1 MISHKPLLVIVGS
14 GPGVSAG
21 IAKKF
26 GSNNFRVI
34 LIARTES
41 SLQRNLESLRQL
53 QIESYGITAD
63 ASDPDSLK
71 TAFTQIRG
79 SFGATDVL
87 VYNAANIVPG
97 DPLSLTE
104 QQLIEDFKV
113 NTVGALTSA
122 QQVIPDMV
130 ERKQG
135 TLFFT
140 GGGIALIPNPLYTS
154 LSIGKAA
161 IRSLALSLAET
172 LSPYGIYVGQV
183 LIADHVKKGTY
194 YDPDRI
200 ADVYWELFNK
210 KTQREYLFT
219 ETNEER

>member
-1 MISHKPLLVIVGS
+1 MSHIPLLVIVGS

-26 GSNNFRVI
+26 GSNGFRVV
-34 LIARTES
+34 LISRTKS
-41 SLQRNLESLRQL
+41 SLERSLEDLRKIP
-53 QIESYGITAD
+53 IESHGISAD
-63 ASDPDSLK
+63 ASEPDSLK
-71 TAFTQIRG
+71 AAFKQIKDNY
-79 SFGATDVL
+79 GATDVL
-87 VYNAANIVPG
+87 VYNAAHIVPG

-140 GGGIALIPNPLYTS
+140 GGGIALTPNPLYAS

-161 IRSLALSLAET
+161 IRSLALSIAET

-183 LIADHVKKGTY
+183 LIDDHVRKGTY

-200 ADVYWELFNK
+200 ADVYWELYNK
-210 KTQREYLFT
+210 KDQKEYLFK
-219 ETNEER
+219 EEL

>member
-1 MISHKPLLVIVGS
+1 MSHKPLLVIVGS
-14 GPGVSAG
+14 GPGVSAS

-26 GSNNFRVI
+26 GSNGFRVI
-34 LIARTES
+34 LISRTES
-41 SLQRNLESLRQL
+41 SLQRSLESLRQL
-53 QIESYGITAD
+53 QIESHGITAD

-71 TAFTQIRG
+71 TAFKQIKD
-79 SFGATDVL
+79 SFGTTDVL
-87 VYNAANIVPG
+87 VYNAAHIVPG

-140 GGGIALIPNPLYTS
+140 GGSIALNPNPLYTS

-161 IRSLALSLAET
+161 TRSLALSIAET
-172 LSPYGIYVGQV
+172 VSPFGIYVGQV

-200 ADVYWELFNK
+200 ADVHWELYNK
-210 KTQREYLFT
+210 KDQREYLFR
-219 ETNEER
+219 E

>member
-1 MISHKPLLVIVGS
+1 MSHKPLLVIVGS
-14 GPGVSAG
+14 GPGVSAS

-26 GSNNFRVI
+26 GSNEFRAV
-34 LIARTES
+34 LISRTKSTLER
-41 SLQRNLESLRQL
+41 SLEDLRQAH
-53 QIESYGITAD
+53 IESHGISAD
-63 ASDPDSLK
+63 AADPDSLK
-71 TAFTQIRG
+71 TAFKQIKNK
-79 SFGATDVL
+79 FGVTDVL
-87 VYNAANIVPG
+87 VYNAAHIVPG

-113 NTVGALTSA
+113 NTVGALISA

-135 TLFFT
+135 TIFFT
-140 GGGIALIPNPLYTS
+140 GGGIALTPNPLYTS
-154 LSIGKAA
+154 LSIGKAG
-161 IRSLALSLAET
+161 IRSLALSMAET

-200 ADVYWELFNK
+200 ADVYWELYNK
-210 KTQREYLFT
+210 RNQKEYLFR
-219 ETNEER
+219 E

>member
-1 MISHKPLLVIVGS
+1 MSHKPLLVIVGS

-26 GSNNFRVI
+26 GSNGFRVV
-34 LIARTES
+34 LISRTKP
-41 SLQRNLESLRQL
+41 SLERSLEDLHQVH
-53 QIESYGITAD
+53 IESYGITAD
-63 ASDPDSLK
+63 ASDPNSLK
-71 TAFTQIRG
+71 TAFKQIRSIYG
-79 SFGATDVL
+79 VTNVL
-87 VYNAANIVPG
+87 VYNAAHIVPG

-104 QQLIEDFKV
+104 KQLIEDFKV

-140 GGGIALIPNPLYTS
+140 GGGIALAPNPLYTS
-154 LSIGKAA
+154 LSIGKAG
-161 IRSLALSLAET
+161 IRSLALSMAET

-183 LIADHVKKGTY
+183 LIADHVQKGTY

-200 ADVYWELFNK
+200 ADVYWELFMK
-210 KTQREYLFT
+210 KNQREYLYR
-219 ETNEER
+219 E

>member
-1 MISHKPLLVIVGS
+1 MSHKPLLVIVGS

-26 GSNNFRVI
+26 GSNGFRVV
-34 LIARTES
+34 LISRTEATLER
-41 SLQRNLESLRQL
+41 SLEDLRQVH
-53 QIESYGITAD
+53 IESYGVTAD

-71 TAFTQIRG
+71 AAFNQIKNEY
-79 SFGATDVL
+79 GATDVL
-87 VYNAANIVPG
+87 VYNVAHIVPG
-97 DPLSLTE
+97 DPLSLSE
-104 QQLIEDFKV
+104 QQLIEDFKA

-130 ERKQG
+130 ERRQG

-140 GGGIALIPNPLYTS
+140 GGAIALTPNPLYAS

-161 IRSLALSLAET
+161 VRSLALSMAET
-172 LSPYGIYVGQV
+172 LAPYGIYVGQV
-183 LIADHVKKGTY
+183 LIADQVVKGTY

-210 KTQREYLFT
+210 KDQGEYLFK
-219 ETNEER
+219 E

>member
-1 MISHKPLLVIVGS
+1 MSQNPLLIIVGS

-26 GSNNFRVI
+26 GSNGFRVI
-34 LIARTES
+34 LISRTES
-41 SLQRNLESLRQL
+41 SLQLSLESLRQL
-53 QIESYGITAD
+53 HIESYGFTAD
-63 ASDPDSLK
+63 ASDSESLK
-71 TAFTQIRG
+71 TAFKQIKD

-87 VYNAANIVPG
+87 VYNAAHIVPG

-104 QQLIEDFKV
+104 LQLIEDFKV

-122 QQVIPDMV
+122 QQVIPDMI
-130 ERKQG
+130 ERRQG

-140 GGGIALIPNPLYTS
+140 GGGIALVPNPLYTS
-154 LSIGKAA
+154 LSVGKAA
-161 IRSLALSLAET
+161 IRSLALSVAET
-172 LSPYGIYVGQV
+172 LSPYGIYVSQV

-200 ADVYWELFNK
+200 ADVYWELYNK
-210 KTQREYLFT
+210 KDQREYLFR
-219 ETNEER
+219 E

>member
-1 MISHKPLLVIVGS
+1 MSHKPLLVIVGS

-26 GSNNFRVI
+26 GSNGFRAV
-34 LIARTES
+34 LISRTKP
-41 SLQRNLESLRQL
+41 SLERSLEDL
-53 QIESYGITAD
+53 QQVHIEAHGISAD

-71 TAFTQIRG
+71 TAFKQIRNEYG
-79 SFGATDVL
+79 VTDVM
-87 VYNAANIVPG
+87 VYNAAHIVPG
-97 DPLSLTE
+97 DPLSLSE

-140 GGGIALIPNPLYTS
+140 GGGIALTPNPHYAS
-154 LSIGKAA
+154 LSIGKAG

-200 ADVYWELFNK
+200 ANVYWELYIK
-210 KTQREYLFT
+210 KDQREYLFR
-219 ETNEER
+219 ER